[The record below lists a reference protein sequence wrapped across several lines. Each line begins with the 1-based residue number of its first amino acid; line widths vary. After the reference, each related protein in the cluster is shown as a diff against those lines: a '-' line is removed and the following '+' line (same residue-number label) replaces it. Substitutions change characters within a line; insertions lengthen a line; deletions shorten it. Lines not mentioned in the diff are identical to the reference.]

1 MRGTTTST
9 GVVRVNLLPPEI
21 AEKAKL
27 RKAQGAMVATGLAAV
42 AVIGLMY
49 TQQTAKVAAAEEAKT
64 EALTAHSKL
73 RAEQAKLQNVRETYA
88 QVDAAKATLASAMQY
103 DIRWSG
109 YLHDLTLR
117 IPDNVWLTNLTATVT
132 AAGGQT
138 TGQPA
143 AQGGALDQGVG
154 TVTFAGVAFAHNDV
168 ASWLESLAKQK
179 GYANPY
185 FTQSRED
192 KIGERT
198 VVRYESKVT
207 LNDAALSKRH
217 TKGLGR

>member
-42 AVIGLMY
+42 AVIGVMY
-49 TQQTAKVAAAEEAKT
+49 TQQTAKVSAAEEQKAQAVAAQT
-64 EALTAHSKL
+64 KL
-73 RAEQAKLQNVRETYA
+73 RAEQAKLANVRETYA
-88 QVDAAKATLASAMQY
+88 QVDAAKATLATAMKY

-117 IPDNVWLTNLTATVT
+117 IPDNVWLTNVTATV
-132 AAGGQT
+132 AADGAASPANNGNPGVLD
-138 TGQPA
+138 TG
-143 AQGGALDQGVG
+143 LG
-154 TVTFAGVAFAHNDV
+154 TVTFSGTALAHNDV

-185 FTQSRED
+185 FTQSTEVL
-192 KIGERT
+192 IGQRK
-198 VVRYESKVT
+198 VVNYVSRVN
-207 LNDAALSKRH
+207 LNDAALSQRY
-217 TKGLGR
+217 TKGTGR

>member
-21 AEKAKL
+21 AEKARL
-27 RKAQGAMVATGLAAV
+27 RKAQGAMVATGVAAV
-42 AVIGLMY
+42 AVIGLLY
-49 TQQTAKVAAAEEAKT
+49 TQQTAKVAAAEEAKA
-64 EALTAHSKL
+64 EAVAAQTAL
-73 RAEQAKLQNVRETYA
+73 RAEQAKLANVRETYA

-117 IPDNVWLTNLTATVT
+117 IPDNVWLTELNATVT
-132 AAGGQT
+132 AAGGAAAP
-138 TGQPA
+138 GQA
-143 AQGGALDQGVG
+143 SGG
-154 TVTFAGVAFAHNDV
+154 TVLDPGIGQIAFNGRAFSHNDV
-168 ASWLESLAKQK
+168 ASWLASLAKQK

-185 FTQSRED
+185 FTLSRTED
-192 KIGERT
+192 YRGRG
-198 VVRYESKVT
+198 VVRYESRVN
-207 LNDAALSKRH
+207 LNDSALSKRY